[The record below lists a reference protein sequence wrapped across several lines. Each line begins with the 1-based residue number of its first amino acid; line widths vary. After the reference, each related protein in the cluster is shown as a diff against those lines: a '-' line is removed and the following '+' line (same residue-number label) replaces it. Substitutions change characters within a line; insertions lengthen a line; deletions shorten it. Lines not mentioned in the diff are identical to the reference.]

1 MTGMDGAQYKL
12 SCRFEQMSLYTY
24 LFALNLL
31 YSCGI
36 PCFGLDKQSIALG
49 YYFDQMINYK
59 WYSLKASNCSTDKG
73 HFQPKG

>member
-49 YYFDQMINYK
+49 YYFDQMINYNRTYAK
-59 WYSLKASNCSTDKG
+59 RILIEGERSS
-73 HFQPKG
+73 